1 MIRLLHIIIINF
13 IFCLGIES
21 ISLPNNA
28 LEIAGANSGIGNSQN
43 IGLNFSN
50 LNNAKNSINISSI
63 LWYQDIKGGNIEY
76 KWGQKIHL
84 LMILISDI

>member
-50 LNNAKNSINISSI
+50 LNNDFLDLKKKCNKT
-63 LWYQDIKGGNIEY
+63 IK
-76 KWGQKIHL
+76 L
-84 LMILISDI
+84 LLQ